1 MAANIWDKDNMQYK
15 ILVVED
21 EEFIRSG
28 LQECLEIEDYK
39 VDIAGDGEEALQ
51 KAEEFMPHLVLL
63 DVMMPKKS
71 GFDVC
76 RILRKK
82 YPSLIIIMLTA
93 KGEEASKVT
102 GLNIGADDY
111 ITKPFSTLELLAR
124 VNASFRRLAAQ
135 QMGVLFLGGNE
146 MAEFNG
152 IKLDF
157 KKYEASKNGEPLDL
171 NVSEFKLLQLFYKRR
186 GEVIPREDLI
196 QLIES
201 TSNSRTID
209 NYMVKLRQK
218 IEEDPESPRLILSI
232 RGLGYKLDA

>member
-1 MAANIWDKDNMQYK
+1 MQYK

-28 LQECLEIEDYK
+28 LQDSLEMEDYL
-39 VDIAGDGEEALQ
+39 VAVAGDGEEALA
-51 KAEEFMPHLVLL
+51 KADEFLPHLVLL

-82 YPSLIIIMLTA
+82 YPGLVIIMLTA
-93 KGEEASKVT
+93 KGEEASKVM

-111 ITKPFSTLELLAR
+111 VTKPFSTNELLAR
-124 VNASFRRLAAQ
+124 VNAFFRKLAI
-135 QMGVLFLGGNE
+135 QMESPAFSGEL
-146 MAEFNG
+146 AEFSG

-157 KKYEASKNGEPLDL
+157 KKYEAVKNGISLDL
-171 NVSEFKLLQLFYKRR
+171 NAREFQILHLFCKRS
-186 GEVIPREDLI
+186 GEVISREELV
-196 QLIES
+196 QLIDS

-209 NYMVKLRQK
+209 NYIVKLRQK
-218 IEEDPESPRLILSI
+218 IEDDPENPKLILSI
-232 RGLGYKLDA
+232 RGMGYKLDA